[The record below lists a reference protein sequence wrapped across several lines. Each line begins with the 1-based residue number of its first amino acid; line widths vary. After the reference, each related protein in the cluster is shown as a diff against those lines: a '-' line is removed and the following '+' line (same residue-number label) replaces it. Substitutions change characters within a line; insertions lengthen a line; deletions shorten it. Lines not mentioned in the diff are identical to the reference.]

1 MQYVTSIEQMAIE
14 QGIEQGVE
22 QGAVQNL
29 QQCLLEVLEVRFGAL
44 DAASIEAIQS
54 LRDIAVLR
62 SHHRLA
68 ISVESLSAFQQQL
81 EGAIA
86 ASTEDVGDRS

>member
-29 QQCLLEVLEVRFGAL
+29 QQCLLEVLEVRFGEL

-54 LRDIAVLR
+54 LTDIAVLR
-62 SHHRLA
+62 SLHRQA
-68 ISVESLSAFQQQL
+68 ILVESLSAFQEQI
-81 EGAIA
+81 GRAIA
-86 ASTEDVGDRS
+86 ASIEEVGDRR